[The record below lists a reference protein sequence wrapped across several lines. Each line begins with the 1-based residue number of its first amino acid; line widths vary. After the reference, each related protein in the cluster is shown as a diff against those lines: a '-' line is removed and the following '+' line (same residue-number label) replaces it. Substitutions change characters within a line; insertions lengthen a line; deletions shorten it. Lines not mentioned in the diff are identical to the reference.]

1 MKLKILNSLLGALAI
16 VAVACKPQTA
26 AEPEALFEDWKSWYS
41 PYSPYYLSAFAID
54 GEDNKWISCQGD
66 TNSLRMLNG
75 DGWHYFKAGSSSLDT
90 YFDRIYYD
98 NERTLWKGN
107 GVVIDLKTGVRENNT
122 YRYWQ
127 VYNIRDKGKSAGM
140 KMDQNGVLWEAA
152 DGGVNSFD
160 GQKWSWHSIPTFEGS
175 YAGRVVFDG
184 ENNLLV
190 SNMPMMGG
198 KGYIV
203 KKNGDTWTK
212 VFECP
217 ATHWV
222 PAMLADKENILWAGV
237 LSRATVGNEFGLGLM
252 KYQAGKWSSYTIS
265 DSKIPSNSVIEI
277 SEDNHGRLWLGTYS
291 GGMASFDKKSKWNVI
306 DKSNSPIPFNSIEF
320 IEFDKSGDLWL
331 GIQFNGIAQ
340 ISKVSKAQ

>member
-1 MKLKILNSLLGALAI
+1 
-16 VAVACKPQTA
+16 
-26 AEPEALFEDWKSWYS
+26 
-41 PYSPYYLSAFAID
+41 
-54 GEDNKWISCQGD
+54 
-66 TNSLRMLNG
+66 
-75 DGWHYFKAGSSSLDT
+75 
-90 YFDRIYYD
+90 
-98 NERTLWKGN
+98 
-107 GVVIDLKTGVRENNT
+107 
-122 YRYWQ
+122 
-127 VYNIRDKGKSAGM
+127 
-140 KMDQNGVLWEAA
+140 
-152 DGGVNSFD
+152 
-160 GQKWSWHSIPTFEGS
+160 
-175 YAGRVVFDG
+175 
-184 ENNLLV
+184 
-190 SNMPMMGG
+190 MPMMGG

-222 PAMLADKENILWAGV
+222 PTMLADKENILWAGV
-237 LSRATVGNEFGLGLM
+237 PSRATVGNEFGLGLM